1 MRTVAIVQARLGSS
15 RLPGKVL
22 ADLAGRTML
31 ARVVRRLRRCRRLD
45 EVVVATS
52 TSPADDDVA
61 AECGRLD
68 VPVFRGSEADVLD
81 RYYQAALFHG
91 AGVVVRVTA
100 DCPLIEPEIVD
111 LVVERFRTTRA
122 DYARNTETRTYP
134 RGLDAEA
141 VALPAL
147 VMAWHLARAEY
158 ERAHATP
165 FLYGNPDMFR
175 VTSVTH
181 AIDYSGHRWCVD
193 TPDDLRLLRAIYQRF
208 DGDDRCHWLEV
219 LNLLAREPSLGE
231 LNRHVAQ
238 KPLQAG

>member
-1 MRTVAIVQARLGSS
+1 MRTVAIVQARLGST

-22 ADLAGRTML
+22 ADIAGQTML
-31 ARVVRRLRRCRRLD
+31 ARVVRRLRRCERLD

-52 TSPADDDVA
+52 VSPTDDEIV
-61 AECGRLD
+61 AECRELD
-68 VPVFRGSEADVLD
+68 AAVFRGSEADVLD
-81 RYYQAALFHG
+81 RFYQAAQTHG

-100 DCPLIEPEIVD
+100 DCPLIEPAIVD
-111 LVVERFRTTRA
+111 LVVDRFRATRA

-147 VMAWHLARAEY
+147 VLAWHLARAGY
-158 ERAHATP
+158 ERAHVTP
-165 FLYGNPDMFR
+165 YVYGHPEMFR

-181 AIDYSGHRWCVD
+181 GTDYSGHRWTVD
-193 TPDDLRLLRAIYQRF
+193 TPEDLALLRAIYERL
-208 DGDDRCHWLEV
+208 DGDDACTWLQV
-219 LNLLAREPSLGE
+219 LNLLAREPELRN
-231 LNRHVAQ
+231 LNRDVRQ